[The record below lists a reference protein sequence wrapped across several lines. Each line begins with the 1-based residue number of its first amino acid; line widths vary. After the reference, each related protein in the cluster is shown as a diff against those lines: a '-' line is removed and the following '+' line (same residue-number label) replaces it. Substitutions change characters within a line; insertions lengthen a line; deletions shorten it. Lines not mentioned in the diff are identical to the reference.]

1 MRILCADIGG
11 TSIKLGIV
19 TGDGEIF
26 DFTEVATE
34 GKKGGARVMENL
46 ISGLLAFEGYDA
58 IGISTAGQVDRENGS
73 IIYANEN
80 IPGYTGT
87 KVKDILE
94 KRFRKPVE
102 VENDVN
108 CAALGEGWLGA
119 GKGLSDYLCLTYGTG
134 IGGAIIL
141 GGKLYR
147 GTGGSAGEFGHMIL
161 HPGGRECSCGK
172 KGCYEAYASARLLV
186 EMAMEKDPS
195 VTSGR
200 ELFARI
206 SYGDEKMAEVLD
218 EWSEEASTG
227 LASLVHIFNPQALI
241 LGGGILEQ
249 DAAAEALEKKARDLI
264 MDSFQ
269 NVRFMK
275 ANLGNKAGLYG
286 AATLHLK

>member
-1 MRILCADIGG
+1 
-11 TSIKLGIV
+11 V
-19 TGDGEIF
+19 DGEISGL
-26 DFTEVATE
+26 TEVPTE

-46 ISGLLAFEGYDA
+46 ISGLEAFEGYDA
-58 IGISTAGQVDRENGS
+58 IGISTAGQVDREKGS
-73 IIYANEN
+73 IIYANDN

-94 KRFRKPVE
+94 KRFKRPVE

-119 GKGLSDYLCLTYGTG
+119 GKGMTDYLCLTYGTG
-134 IGGAIIL
+134 IGGAIVL
-141 GGKLYR
+141 GGRLYR
-147 GTGGSAGEFGHMIL
+147 GVGGSAGEFGHMIL

-186 EMAMEKDPS
+186 ELAREKDPS
-195 VTSGR
+195 VSNGR

-206 SYGDEKMAEVLD
+206 AEGDEKMAAALD
-218 EWSEEASTG
+218 EWSGEAATG

-249 DAAAEALEKKARDLI
+249 DAAAESLEKNARELI

-269 NVRFMK
+269 NVRFLK
-275 ANLGNKAGLYG
+275 AALGNTAGLFG
-286 AATLHLK
+286 AATLHIK

>member
-19 TGDGEIF
+19 TEIGDFSG
-26 DFTEVATE
+26 FTEVPTE
-34 GKKGGARVMENL
+34 GKKGGARVIENL
-46 ISGLLAFEGYDA
+46 ISGLEAFEGYDA
-58 IGISTAGQVDRENGS
+58 IGISTAGQVDREKGS
-73 IIYANEN
+73 IIYANDN

-87 KVKDILE
+87 QVKDILE
-94 KRFRKPVE
+94 KRFKRPVE

-108 CAALGEGWLGA
+108 CAALGEGWMGA

-147 GTGGSAGEFGHMIL
+147 GIGGSAGEFGHMIL
-161 HPGGRECSCGK
+161 HPGGRDCSCGK

-186 EMAMEKDPS
+186 EMAEAVNPE

-200 ELFARI
+200 ELFKRI
-206 SYGDEKMAEVLD
+206 AEGDGGMKAVLD
-218 EWSEEASTG
+218 EWSREAATG

-249 DAAAEALEKKARDLI
+249 DAAAASLEKNSRDLI
-264 MDSFQ
+264 MESFQ
-269 NVRFMK
+269 NVRFLK
-275 ANLGNKAGLYG
+275 AALGNKAGLFG
-286 AATLHLK
+286 AATLHII

>member
-19 TGDGEIF
+19 SENGEIEG
-26 DFTEVATE
+26 FTEVPTE
-34 GKKGGARVMENL
+34 GKKGGPKVMENL
-46 ISGLLAFEGYDA
+46 ISGLEAFEGYEA
-58 IGISTAGQVDRENGS
+58 IGISTAGQVDRDNGS
-73 IIYANEN
+73 IIYANDN

-94 KRFRKPVE
+94 KRFKRPVE

-147 GTGGSAGEFGHMIL
+147 GIGGSAGEFGHMIL

-186 EMAMEKDPS
+186 EMAAKADPT
-195 VTSGR
+195 VTNGR
-200 ELFARI
+200 ELFKRI
-206 SYGDEKMAEVLD
+206 SDGDEKMAEVLD
-218 EWSEEASTG
+218 EWSGEAATG
-227 LASLVHIFNPQALI
+227 LSSLVHIFNPQALI

-249 DAAAEALEKKARDLI
+249 DAAAASLEKKARELI

-269 NVRFMK
+269 NVRFLK
-275 ANLGNKAGLYG
+275 AALGNKAGLYG

>member
-19 TGDGEIF
+19 TDEGEIF
-26 DFTEVATE
+26 DFTEVPTE
-34 GKKGGARVMENL
+34 GKKGGARVIENL
-46 ISGLLAFEGYDA
+46 ISGLQTFEGYDA
-58 IGISTAGQVDRENGS
+58 IGISTAGQVDREKGS
-73 IIYANEN
+73 IIYANDN

-87 KVKDILE
+87 QVKDILE
-94 KRFRKPVE
+94 KRFKRPVE

-147 GTGGSAGEFGHMIL
+147 GIGGSAGEFGHMIL
-161 HPGGRECSCGK
+161 HPGGRDCSCGM

-186 EMAMEKDPS
+186 EMAAKADPT
-195 VTSGR
+195 VTNGR
-200 ELFARI
+200 ELFSRI
-206 SYGDEKMAEVLD
+206 SEGDGLMKGVLE
-218 EWSEEASTG
+218 EWSNDAATG

-249 DAAAEALEKKARDLI
+249 DAAAESIEKKSRELI
-264 MDSFQ
+264 MESFQ
-269 NVRFMK
+269 GVAFLK
-275 ANLGNKAGLYG
+275 AILGNKAGLFG
-286 AATLHLK
+286 AATLHIK